1 MRFFVLSDIHTDL
14 WFPFAVDRPRWECY
28 DPHESVIQETLDY
41 IWKLREYPTDV
52 DGIIVPGDITN
63 DYQSTCYTIK
73 WLSEKYKKVYIV
85 IGNHDMTVRGNAT
98 PSRSN
103 LPFKSSQE
111 KVDALVEYGRELGN
125 VRVLD
130 KMLYDDIA
138 GTMGFADFKC
148 CCPDTSWA
156 ERMKLYWKR
165 SWYDG
170 KYWRGKNFNA
180 DALWEAESRRM
191 RTLCLMQPKVM
202 VTHFTPIQLGI
213 SFDFRNDPLN
223 AVFYFDAKEFL
234 EIFDHDAYWLC
245 GHVHEAKS
253 TVYTNAKGFKITIL
267 CNPNGYPDDPHTWVY
282 EPETWKGQIR
292 AMKTFEYNN
301 ESFIIEV

>member
-1 MRFFVLSDIHTDL
+1 MRYFVLSDIHTDL
-14 WFPFAVDRPRWECY
+14 WFTFAVDRQRLECY
-28 DPHESVIQETLDY
+28 DPHESVTRETLDY
-41 IWKLREYPTDV
+41 IWKLRDYPTDV

-85 IGNHDMTVRGNAT
+85 IGNHDMTVRGGT
-98 PSRSN
+98 PSQSN
-103 LPFKSSQE
+103 LQFLSSYE
-111 KVDALVEYGRELGN
+111 KVTNIGRYADSLGN
-125 VRVLD
+125 CYLLD
-130 KMLYDDIA
+130 TSMRERIA

-148 CCPDTSWA
+148 CCPDAAWA
-156 ERMKLYWKR
+156 ERSKLYWKR

-170 KYWRGKNFNA
+170 KYWRGKDFNA
-180 DALWEAESRRM
+180 DSLWKAESSRM

-223 AVFYFDAKEFL
+223 ALFYFDAREFL

-245 GHVHEAKS
+245 GHVHEAKRA
-253 TVYTNAKGFKITIL
+253 VYTNAKGFKITIL
-267 CNPNGYPDDPHTWVY
+267 CNPNGYPEESHSWVY
-282 EPETWKGQIR
+282 EPEMSKGQIR
-292 AMKTFEYNN
+292 AIPKSEYSNDA
-301 ESFIIEV
+301 FIIEV

>member
-1 MRFFVLSDIHTDL
+1 MRYFVLSDIHTDL
-14 WFPFAVDRPRWECY
+14 WFQFAVDRKRLECY
-28 DPHESVIQETLDY
+28 DPHESVTRETLDY

-85 IGNHDMTVRGNAT
+85 IGNHDMTVRGGT
-98 PSRSN
+98 PSQSN
-103 LPFKSSQE
+103 LQFLSSYE
-111 KVDALVEYGRELGN
+111 KVTNIGRYADSLGN
-125 VRVLD
+125 CYLLD
-130 KMLYDDIA
+130 TSMRERIA

-148 CCPDTSWA
+148 CCPDAAWA
-156 ERMKLYWKR
+156 ERSKLYWKR

-170 KYWRGKNFNA
+170 KYWRGKDFNA
-180 DALWEAESRRM
+180 DSLWKAESSRM

-223 AVFYFDAKEFL
+223 ALFYFDAREFL

-245 GHVHEAKS
+245 GHVHEAKRA
-253 TVYTNAKGFKITIL
+253 VYTNAKGFKITIL
-267 CNPNGYPDDPHTWVY
+267 CNPNGYPEESHSWVY
-282 EPETWKGQIR
+282 EPEMSKGQIR
-292 AMKTFEYNN
+292 AIPKSEYSNDA
-301 ESFIIEV
+301 FIIEV